1 MLNIINTKTNKKQP
15 PIWTII
21 NRATCTLS
29 SAILIPNRLKKQLF
43 MKKICYVRYIVC
55 YWGEFMIRTHN
66 KLTYWNARFGMSGF
80 SRKSATVLS
89 DCIGIRY
96 LSIRWTI
103 PLLAGI
109 PGVTIVAPFTASTW
123 WKHIATHYYVI

>member
-1 MLNIINTKTNKKQP
+1 MRDKDIVAASDCRGLIVFE
-15 PIWTII
+15 
-21 NRATCTLS
+21 TLCG
-29 SAILIPNRLKKQLF
+29 IYV
-43 MKKICYVRYIVC
+43 MVDCYVRYIVC

-96 LSIRWTI
+96 LSIR
-103 PLLAGI
+103 
-109 PGVTIVAPFTASTW
+109 
-123 WKHIATHYYVI
+123 